1 MRRALILACVLAGCR
16 PPPPK
21 VPGPA
26 TTAAAP
32 IDPERVPFS
41 ADARAAELASLR
53 DALRDGYSHLE
64 TKKQQWGVDLDA
76 LFQKYEPLARK
87 AETWSRYE
95 LVMVGFVS
103 EFHDAHLAWR
113 RQRAVREKKRRI
125 VRIGVDSRFVDGALY
140 LSSVWPGSGAERAG
154 LKVGDRIVAIDD
166 DTVEEAMKRLARVR
180 SWSRVED
187 ATYDFADEWPASRV
201 DVDTPPKPRK
211 ITRQLDDGTREVLS
225 VEPETKAPPGYKK
238 EPLKLEHRDAIALFR
253 LHSLALH
260 VADLERKL
268 DNVAALLFADPN
280 GVVIDL
286 RGNNGGY
293 DNGGRAVAARLT
305 AVPLDGGET
314 RIRLSPRARSEHAE
328 WKELAEDPAR
338 AGWSLPQSVHA
349 DPLAKKPYPGKI
361 VVLIDAGCRSSC
373 ESLTLL
379 LHALGAKLVGEAT
392 GGSSGAPI
400 TVPLSPSGAK
410 VTIPAWA
417 MFDLQGLPIEGR
429 GVAPDE
435 EIRWTR
441 EDLVSGK
448 DPVLARG
455 LELAAAKN

>member
-1 MRRALILACVLAGCR
+1 MRRALIVALLLAGCR

-21 VPGPA
+21 TPALLSPGA
-26 TTAAAP
+26 QGTS
-32 IDPERVPFS
+32 DPDRVPFS

-64 TKKQQWGVDLDA
+64 TKKQQWGLDLDA

-87 AETWSRYE
+87 AETWARYE

-113 RQRAVREKKRRI
+113 RQRAQREHKRRI
-125 VRIGVDSRFVDGALY
+125 VRIGVESRFVDGVLY
-140 LSSVWPGSGAERAG
+140 LSAVWPGSGAERAG
-154 LKVGDRIVAIDD
+154 LKVGDRIVAIDG
-166 DTVEEAMKRLARVR
+166 DTVEEAMKGLARVR

-187 ATYDFADEWPASRV
+187 AAYDFAEEWPASRV
-201 DVDTPPKPRK
+201 DADAPPRPRK
-211 ITRQLDDGTREVLS
+211 ITRQRDDGTQEELA

-238 EPLKLEHRDAIALFR
+238 EPLQLEHREAITLFHLR
-253 LHSLALH
+253 SLAMH

-268 DNVAALLFADPN
+268 DNVALLLFADPA

-305 AVPLDGGET
+305 AVPLDAGET
-314 RIRLSPRARSEHAE
+314 RIRLSPRARQEHAE

-338 AGWSLPQSVHA
+338 PGWSLPQSVHA

-361 VVLIDAGCRSSC
+361 VALIDAGCRSSC

-379 LHALGAKLVGEAT
+379 LHTLGARLVGETT

-417 MFDLQGLPIEGR
+417 MFDRQGLPIEGR

-435 EIRWTR
+435 EVRWTR
-441 EDLVSGK
+441 EDLVSGR

-455 LELAAAKN
+455 LELAKSR